1 MRRRWTLWLPIVSVK
16 RPEEFEPGQRFE
28 GFKGGRKTRDVTDLS
43 TRNVSAP
50 APTRGTGPDGTYDR
64 RSLTYSNSFPSPI
77 VRFTIKAMEWTTGKI
92 TILRRVKQFEDLGEF
107 KGQAFWPATMKVM
120 GIDLQT
126 PDSQLDRIPTEG
138 PVIFVANHPHGLV
151 DGMILADLI
160 GRRRD
165 DYRILTRALLTGIDE
180 AAAGYMISVPFPHE
194 ADAQQK
200 MLDMRAAAME
210 HLKGGG
216 LISLFPSGAVAVSDR
231 MMGQPIEGEWNVF
244 TAKMIRNSGATIVPC
259 FFTGQNSRA
268 YQIANRISPV
278 IRQGLLI
285 HEVVKS
291 FDKPQAPVIGNPIT
305 PDEWAERIGKP
316 REFMTWLRERTLSLG
331 DNPDQ

>member
-1 MRRRWTLWLPIVSVK
+1 M
-16 RPEEFEPGQRFE
+16 
-28 GFKGGRKTRDVTDLS
+28 TDLS
-43 TRNVSAP
+43 TRNISAP
-50 APTRGTGPDGTYDR
+50 APTRGNGPDGTYDR

-77 VRFTIKAMEWTTGKI
+77 VRFTIKAIEWMTGKV
-92 TILRRVKQFEDLGEF
+92 TIIRRVKQFEGLGEF

-126 PDSQLDRIPTEG
+126 PESQLDRIPTTG
-138 PVIFVANHPHGLV
+138 PVVFVANHPHGLT
-151 DGMILADLI
+151 DGMILAALI
-160 GRRRD
+160 GRRRN

-194 ADAQQK
+194 PDAQRK
-200 MLDMRAAAME
+200 MLDMRAAAMA
-210 HLKGGG
+210 HLKEGG
-216 LISLFPSGAVAVSDR
+216 LISLFPSGAVASSDR

-305 PDEWAERIGKP
+305 PDEWQDRIGKP
-316 REFMTWLRERTLSLG
+316 REFMAWLRERTLSLG